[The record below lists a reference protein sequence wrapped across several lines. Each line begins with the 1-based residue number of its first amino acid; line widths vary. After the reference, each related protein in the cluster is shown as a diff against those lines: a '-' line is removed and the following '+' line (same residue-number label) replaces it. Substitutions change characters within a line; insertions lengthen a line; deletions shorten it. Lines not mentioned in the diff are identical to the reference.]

1 MSFICGRKKKKVYPV
16 HTVCKSIHTILTIMS
31 QTLGKTRKQK
41 RKMDN
46 LIRKTKQKISKMPE
60 IEIKHKLEST
70 IRRIEKVASGEME
83 DILVTLFAVKQL
95 RTLPNYF
102 GIKYKQ
108 RYWT

>member
-1 MSFICGRKKKKVYPV
+1 MSFICGRKKKKVYPI
-16 HTVCKSIHTILTIMS
+16 HTVCKSIHKILTIMS
-31 QTLGKTRKQK
+31 QSLGKTRKQK
-41 RKMDN
+41 QKIDN

-60 IEIKHKLEST
+60 IETKYKLENT
-70 IRRIEKVASGEME
+70 IKRIEKVALSEMD

-95 RTLPNYF
+95 RILPNYL